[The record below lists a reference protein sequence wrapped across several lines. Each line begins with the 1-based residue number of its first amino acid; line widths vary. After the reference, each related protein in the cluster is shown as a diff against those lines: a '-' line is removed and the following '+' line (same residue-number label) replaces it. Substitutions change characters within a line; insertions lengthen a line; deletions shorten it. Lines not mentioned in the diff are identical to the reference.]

1 MHGKLKIR
9 SCDGRTTDGK
19 DGGGGGDGKLG
30 SRPEGKRKGGKER
43 GPRGGGGGGGDEDDP
58 SARGKAILSF
68 SNFNCANRRRPLPY
82 IAGRLSPPKP
92 SYLKLK
98 MNEVSQTVAE
108 MNCQSVKPQSIPD
121 ATFGDSQIQT
131 NCWLVNAK
139 FFLNMHNLLRS
150 ALGLWPLFCSPA
162 DLVIPS
168 IPSSVRLRLPPRR
181 WPRYFGDCSVFVER
195 VSVE

>member
-1 MHGKLKIR
+1 MTD
-9 SCDGRTTDGK
+9 DGRKRRRRRRETRKSTRRKEERREGPEAAAAAMRTTQAG
-19 DGGGGGDGKLG
+19 
-30 SRPEGKRKGGKER
+30 
-43 GPRGGGGGGGDEDDP
+43 
-58 SARGKAILSF
+58 ARGRARLSF
-68 SNFNCANRRRPLPY
+68 SNLNSANRRPPLPY

-108 MNCQSVKPQSIPD
+108 MNCQSVKPQSFRD

-168 IPSSVRLRLPPRR
+168 IPSSVRLRRPPRR